1 MFDPSKPFEKVE
13 ESIGFDPSQPFE
25 RVEEKPEEEK
35 PGMLASAAQGA
46 IQGIS
51 LGFADELEAGL
62 RSRFSEDSYEDT
74 LQKVRA
80 RYKEAQETNPWS
92 YGVGAVGAS
101 LLPGGLIAK
110 GVGSAVK
117 AGAAIGGIE
126 AIGTTEEEKLSK
138 EALKDMATGAAIGG
152 VLGKGG
158 ELLGTGIE
166 KIAPKIAKPFEK
178 ADLLHKTPTTQKK
191 ELLNPVLAEKTEQA
205 VKKGEELGL
214 WGVTFK
220 GTLDNVQDK
229 LKEVGSELGNT
240 SKDLPELFKNNLQLT
255 DDVLNVI
262 DAGKLK
268 LHGET
273 LKKASTQG
281 LNKKQAKK
289 ATEIVDESFS
299 TLIEHIDESR
309 NALESLRQARIGLTK
324 RLKDIDFQQPSDE
337 ATLMRGTTKRLVDS
351 FRELENEAINAYKQH
366 IQDPGMLKRLDAYRD
381 NMDTYSKLKTLE
393 DKLATTAAK
402 SGEKLFS
409 IKDLLIGLVGG
420 TIDVGAGAGGM
431 VTAAAGRHVMSP
443 AGKLA
448 VKRIAEKMGIS
459 ESNAK
464 KLIESG
470 RIPAS
475 FLTTE
480 EVIGD
485 KE

>member
-1 MFDPSKPFEKVE
+1 M
-13 ESIGFDPSQPFE
+13 
-25 RVEEKPEEEK
+25 
-35 PGMLASAAQGA
+35 
-46 IQGIS
+46 
-51 LGFADELEAGL
+51 
-62 RSRFSEDSYEDT
+62 
-74 LQKVRA
+74 
-80 RYKEAQETNPWS
+80 
-92 YGVGAVGAS
+92 
-101 LLPGGLIAK
+101 
-110 GVGSAVK
+110 
-117 AGAAIGGIE
+117 
-126 AIGTTEEEKLSK
+126 
-138 EALKDMATGAAIGG
+138 
-152 VLGKGG
+152 
-158 ELLGTGIE
+158 
-166 KIAPKIAKPFEK
+166 
-178 ADLLHKTPTTQKK
+178 
-191 ELLNPVLAEKTEQA
+191 
-205 VKKGEELGL
+205 
-214 WGVTFK
+214 
-220 GTLDNVQDK
+220 
-229 LKEVGSELGNT
+229 
-240 SKDLPELFKNNLQLT
+240 PELFKNNLQLT

-420 TIDVGAGAGGM
+420 TIDVSAGAGGM

>member
-1 MFDPSKPFEKVE
+1 
-13 ESIGFDPSQPFE
+13 
-25 RVEEKPEEEK
+25 
-35 PGMLASAAQGA
+35 
-46 IQGIS
+46 
-51 LGFADELEAGL
+51 
-62 RSRFSEDSYEDT
+62 
-74 LQKVRA
+74 
-80 RYKEAQETNPWS
+80 
-92 YGVGAVGAS
+92 
-101 LLPGGLIAK
+101 
-110 GVGSAVK
+110 
-117 AGAAIGGIE
+117 
-126 AIGTTEEEKLSK
+126 
-138 EALKDMATGAAIGG
+138 AIGG

-393 DKLATTAAK
+393 DKLATTAAR
-402 SGEKLFS
+402 S
-409 IKDLLIGLVGG
+409 
-420 TIDVGAGAGGM
+420 
-431 VTAAAGRHVMSP
+431 
-443 AGKLA
+443 
-448 VKRIAEKMGIS
+448 
-459 ESNAK
+459 
-464 KLIESG
+464 
-470 RIPAS
+470 
-475 FLTTE
+475 
-480 EVIGD
+480 
-485 KE
+485 